1 MRRFSPSKI
10 MTTYALLNAALLLVG
25 IFSPSWTGL
34 MAILL
39 TSFFMSLMFPTI
51 FAMGL
56 KDLGANT
63 NIAGSFLVMAIVG
76 GAVMTPLMGLLAEFL
91 HSTALAYQIP
101 LFGNLGIAAYARYM
115 AGYSRRRLTVSTF
128 EI

>member
-1 MRRFSPSKI
+1 
-10 MTTYALLNAALLLVG
+10 MT
-25 IFSPSWTGL
+25 
-34 MAILL
+34 AILL
-39 TSFFMSLMFPTI
+39 TSFFLSLMFPTI

-76 GAVMTPLMGLLAEFL
+76 GAVMTPLMGLLAEAI

-101 LFGNLGIAAYARYM
+101 LYGNLGIACYAYYM
-115 AGYSRRRLTVSTF
+115 SGYGRRRLAVSTF
-128 EI
+128 EV